1 MKNLIKS
8 LNLFEI
14 IWLIS
19 IVIILVFSTI
29 FFPDLM
35 FEDKTNVPIVV
46 ISIISILC
54 SPIVELLIAKQCR
67 WWTIFSIF
75 FVEITDII
83 VLSSVGLFSS
93 AFISLFFWI
102 PFDIFTFV
110 RWSKNKDEVEPELT
124 KVKKLAWWQ
133 DIIIVLIIISVG
145 SLLGFIYQL
154 IPNSEQTYV
163 VAFSNVFEIFN
174 GIFLLLRYNE
184 QWFAW
189 FGYLI
194 CEIVVWIMA
203 GHYIMLITVFAMII
217 NTIYGIIKWL
227 LYIKK
232 KKNIKISNSTKI
244 S

>member
-1 MKNLIKS
+1 
-8 LNLFEI
+8 
-14 IWLIS
+14 
-19 IVIILVFSTI
+19 
-29 FFPDLM
+29 
-35 FEDKTNVPIVV
+35 
-46 ISIISILC
+46 
-54 SPIVELLIAKQCR
+54 
-67 WWTIFSIF
+67 
-75 FVEITDII
+75 
-83 VLSSVGLFSS
+83 
-93 AFISLFFWI
+93 
-102 PFDIFTFV
+102 
-110 RWSKNKDEVEPELT
+110 
-124 KVKKLAWWQ
+124 
-133 DIIIVLIIISVG
+133 VLIIISVG

>member
-35 FEDKTNVPIVV
+35 FEDKTNIPIVV

-133 DIIIVLIIISVG
+133 DIIIALIIISVG